1 MREKPGTTTGTLE
14 ERQYAI
20 SISKLTLDEYS
31 NFLFEVEGAG
41 YPLKIR
47 TTKVKR
53 RARGEEIT
61 LDVDM
66 DISAFRM
73 VEATAGVQTTDGAIL
88 VRLEPVPE

>member
-1 MREKPGTTTGTLE
+1 M
-14 ERQYAI
+14 
-20 SISKLTLDEYS
+20 DEYS

-73 VEATAGVQTTDGAIL
+73 VEATAGVEG
-88 VRLEPVPE
+88 